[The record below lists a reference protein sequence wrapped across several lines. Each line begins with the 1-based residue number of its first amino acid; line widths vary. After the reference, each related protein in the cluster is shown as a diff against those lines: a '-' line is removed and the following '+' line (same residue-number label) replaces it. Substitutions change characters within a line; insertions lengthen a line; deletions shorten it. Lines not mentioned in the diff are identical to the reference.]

1 MAKRDYY
8 EVLGVGKT
16 ADDAEIKKAF
26 RAAAMKYHPDR
37 NPGDKE
43 AEEKFKEAAEAY
55 EVLSDGDKRA
65 RYDRFG
71 HTAESMGGGGG
82 YSGNVD
88 DLFSQ
93 FGDIF
98 GDIFGG
104 RGRGG
109 RSRPQRGA
117 DLRFDLGVSLEEA
130 AAGAKKEVTLPR
142 TEPCDTC
149 TGSGAKPGTQPE
161 TCRQCGGRGQV
172 TMQQGPFMFS
182 QTCSLCHGAG
192 KSVKPADRCTTC
204 GGGGQ
209 KRVERTVTVK
219 IPAGVDD
226 GNRLRLSGE
235 GEKGAPGYPPG
246 DLYVVL
252 HVEPHEVFKRDGD
265 DLHCEI
271 DVGVVRAVLGG
282 EVDVPLLGGGTEKV
296 LLPAGIQPG
305 ERVRIRDK
313 GVPSLAGRGKG
324 SLYAHVRVVVPRKL
338 SDQQKGLFEQL
349 ADLDA

>member
-8 EVLGVGKT
+8 EVLGVGKDAGE
-16 ADDAEIKKAF
+16 ADIKKAF

-37 NPGDKE
+37 NPGDAE

-55 EVLSDGDKRA
+55 DVLSDADKRG

-71 HTAESMGGGGG
+71 HQAEGMGGG
-82 YSGNVD
+82 YTGNVD
-88 DLFSQ
+88 EIFSH
-93 FGDIF
+93 FGDLF

-104 RGRGG
+104 RRGGGG
-109 RSRPQRGA
+109 RSRQQRGQ
-117 DLRFDLGVSLEEA
+117 DLRFDLGISLEDA
-130 AAGAKKEVTLPR
+130 VAGAKKEVTLPR
-142 TEPCDTC
+142 VESCDTC
-149 TGSGAKPGTQPE
+149 NGSGAKPGTSPE
-161 TCRQCGGRGQV
+161 NCRQCNGRGQV

-182 QTCSLCHGAG
+182 QTCPLCHGAG
-192 KSVKPADRCTTC
+192 KVVKPTDRCGTC
-204 GGGGQ
+204 GGSGQ

-226 GNRLRLSGE
+226 GNRLRLTGE
-235 GEKGAPGYPPG
+235 GEKGSPGYPPG

-252 HVEPHEVFKRDGD
+252 HVEPHDVFKRDGD

-271 DVGVVRAVLGG
+271 DVDVVRAVLGG
-282 EVDVPLLGGGTEKV
+282 EVEVPLIDGSKEKV

-313 GVPSLAGRGKG
+313 GVPNLGGRGKG
-324 SLYAHVRVVVPRKL
+324 SVFAHVRVVVPRKL
-338 SDQQKGLFEQL
+338 SAEQKALFEQL
-349 ADLDA
+349 AQTA